1 MVNSVMSSKT
11 SNKRDYSHLKQ
22 FHYKKG
28 ECGNPG
34 GRPKKPVLP
43 EDVSEILSTNSPT
56 IMQKAVNVALGQN
69 GEKYSSRIL
78 GLLLDKI
85 KPSLKSIEYKGQ
97 SQLPTMILI
106 NSDTNPRVIEAIQD
120 QLNTESK
127 ALIDAP
133 PEEK

>member
-1 MVNSVMSSKT
+1 MNVSKA
-11 SNKRDYSHLKQ
+11 KQRDYSYLKEHQ
-22 FHYKKG
+22 FKKG
-28 ECGNPG
+28 HSGNPS
-34 GRPKKPVLP
+34 GRKKNPVLP
-43 EDVSEILSTNSPT
+43 QDVSEILSTNSPA

-85 KPSLKSIEYKGQ
+85 KPSLKSISYQGPA
-97 SQLPTMILI
+97 QLPTMILI

-120 QLNTESK
+120 QLDTESK

>member
-1 MVNSVMSSKT
+1 MSQVNGH
-11 SNKRDYSHLKQ
+11 KRATEHLKPHQ
-22 FHYKKG
+22 FKKG
-28 ECGNPG
+28 HSGNPA
-34 GRPKKPVLP
+34 GRKKNPVLP
-43 EDVSEILSTNSPT
+43 ADVSEILSTNSPA

-78 GLLLDKI
+78 GILLDKI

-120 QLNTESK
+120 QLNTETK
-127 ALIDAP
+127 QLIESP